1 MREEHLYLSLAD
13 HILNYIRENHLKA
26 GDRLPSERQ
35 LAQKYSVSR
44 SSVREAVRILQNKGL
59 VRIEVGSGMYIPE
72 NTDQDRFQIALWKVN
87 YREIF
92 ETRNVLELHIIRKVC
107 QTVTEAEIRYIEEPL
122 LVMERDY
129 AEGMFVIAHDN
140 QFHNRIRQLC
150 TNATMTQLVE
160 NLLVELDAYG
170 EYMPEMKRIW
180 RDTVPYH
187 REMLE
192 AMRRHDCKG
201 AEDAFG
207 KIVEADSRALEMEGL
222 AEERV
227 VS

>member
-87 YREIF
+87 
-92 ETRNVLELHIIRKVC
+92 
-107 QTVTEAEIRYIEEPL
+107 
-122 LVMERDY
+122 
-129 AEGMFVIAHDN
+129 
-140 QFHNRIRQLC
+140 
-150 TNATMTQLVE
+150 
-160 NLLVELDAYG
+160 
-170 EYMPEMKRIW
+170 
-180 RDTVPYH
+180 
-187 REMLE
+187 
-192 AMRRHDCKG
+192 
-201 AEDAFG
+201 
-207 KIVEADSRALEMEGL
+207 
-222 AEERV
+222 
-227 VS
+227 

>member
-1 MREEHLYLSLAD
+1 MREGHLYLSLAD
-13 HILNYIRENHLKA
+13 QILNDIRENNLKA

-35 LAQKYSVSR
+35 LAQKYGVSR

-59 VRIEVGSGMYIPE
+59 IRIEVGSGMYIPE
-72 NTDQDRFQIALWKVN
+72 NTNQDRFQIALWKVN
-87 YREIF
+87 YGELF
-92 ETRNVLELHIIRKVC
+92 ETRNVLELHIILEICK
-107 QTVTEAEIRYIEEPL
+107 TITEAEVRYIEEPL

-129 AEGMFVIAHDN
+129 AAGQFVISHDN

-150 TNATMTQLVE
+150 PNATMTQLVE

-170 EYMPEMKRIW
+170 AHMPEMEQIW
-180 RDTVPYH
+180 RETVPYH

-192 AMRRHDCKG
+192 AMRRHDCKK
-201 AEDAFG
+201 AEEAFG
-207 KIVEADSRALEMEGL
+207 KIVEADSRALEVDGL
-222 AEERV
+222 AEERI